1 MPPRR
6 PTSPRAD
13 PSKPS
18 GGEAKSDHTELKP
31 SPYYTSRARKSRPAP
46 PVPDEPDDPSM
57 DPPQE
62 QEYYTSNHFPAE
74 GEEEPGEGTPV
85 ADDPRVVSKEF
96 QELDEGEE
104 PLEEDDDNPDAT
116 RAGPPISLLVLEGP
130 DAGRK
135 KRFKSVRMVVGRGKD
150 VDLKLSDQAVSRR
163 HLELIHGDNGTLMRD
178 LGGASGTKVNDERV
192 EEKLLKH
199 GDEIAIGRT
208 LLRFVDEIEAVKQFR
223 AEQDAKE
230 AEAKRKAEEEAKKK
244 EEAAAKK
251 KEAAANAT
259 AAGKG
264 EVDPNDP
271 RLKEGTQIR
280 AAPDGMAGVPTRRG
294 QGKLGDKK
302 VLYAGAA
309 GVFAVVLLVVMIIIF
324 AKKDPPAPPPPD
336 PKEQLAIAKMNAA
349 RNAIRDG
356 EYAEAVKLIEDAER
370 LKPGIDEE
378 GLAKAA
384 QAEAAVM
391 EAFTAVR
398 ALMAEGNYAEARK
411 KLEEAPAG
419 TTAKSDEERAALEK
433 ELKEAEAAF
442 YTKRA
447 EELLASQDVEGLRAL
462 IPLLPSS
469 TQPLYRDKLAE
480 LEAALAQ
487 GAAEQARLE
496 KNNKA
501 LAAKRAAERRA
512 QFLAEA
518 FGSVERKFE
527 NGDYERAVLECDRVI
542 EANKGDEEIRTRAKM
557 LQRLIPQFAR
567 SYTDAQRK
575 VQANSMET
583 AVRPLKKSEELYRE
597 IGFKGALLDS
607 IHEQLAEASVR
618 AGKSALARN
627 DLASAGRHFREAL
640 RLNPGDSRASDA
652 LSGMQGKVNEL
663 YERAYIEKDRDPRS
677 AAEKF
682 RIVIDTAEEGSELR
696 EKAQTQLKE
705 LSP

>member
-1 MPPRR
+1 
-6 PTSPRAD
+6 
-13 PSKPS
+13 
-18 GGEAKSDHTELKP
+18 
-31 SPYYTSRARKSRPAP
+31 
-46 PVPDEPDDPSM
+46 M
-57 DPPQE
+57 DPPRE
-62 QEYYTSNHFPAE
+62 EEYYTSNHYPAE
-74 GEEEPGEGTPV
+74 GEEELEPGEGTPV

-96 QELDEGEE
+96 QELDEDGPIEE
-104 PLEEDDDNPDAT
+104 EEDDDNPDAT

-150 VDLKLSDQAVSRR
+150 VDLKLTDQAVSRR
-163 HLELIHGDNGTLMRD
+163 HLELIHGDTGTLMRD

-208 LLRFVDEIEAVKQFR
+208 LLRFVDELEAVKQFR

-230 AEAKRKAEEEAKKK
+230 AEAKKKAEEEAKKK
-244 EEAAAKK
+244 EEEAAKK
-251 KEAAANAT
+251 KEEAAAAT
-259 AAGKG
+259 AAGK
-264 EVDPNDP
+264 EDVDPNDP
-271 RLKEGTQIR
+271 RLNVGTAVR
-280 AAPDGMAGVPTRRG
+280 PALDSVPTRRG
-294 QGKLGDKK
+294 QGGDKK

-324 AKKDPPAPPPPD
+324 FAKKDPPPPPMPD
-336 PKEQLAIAKMNAA
+336 AKEQLAMAKMNAA

-398 ALMAEGNYAEARK
+398 ALMAEGSYAEARK
-411 KLEEAPAG
+411 RLEEAPAG

-433 ELKEAEAAF
+433 ELADAEAAF
-442 YTKRA
+442 YTKQA
-447 EELLASQDVEGLRAL
+447 EELVAARDVEGLRAL
-462 IPLLPSS
+462 IPKLPAS
-469 TQPLYRDKLAE
+469 TQPLYRDKLAD
-480 LEAALAQ
+480 LQAAMAKEAA
-487 GAAEQARLE
+487 EISRLE

-501 LAAKRAAERRA
+501 LAARRAAERRA
-512 QFLAEA
+512 QFVADA
-518 FGSVERKFE
+518 FAGVERKFE
-527 NGDYERAVLECDRVI
+527 NGDYERAVLECDRVV
-542 EANKGDEEIRTRAKM
+542 EANKGDEEIRSRAKN

-567 SYTDAQRK
+567 SYSDAQRK
-575 VQANSMET
+575 VQANSLET
-583 AVRPLKKSEELYRE
+583 AVRPLKKAAELYRE

-618 AGKSALARN
+618 GGKAALARN
-627 DLASAGRHFREAL
+627 DLASAGRLFREAL
-640 RLNPGDSRASDA
+640 RINPGDSRASEA
-652 LSGMQGKVNEL
+652 LSGMQDKVSQL
-663 YERAYIEKDRDPRS
+663 YERAYMEKDRDPRS

-696 EKAQTQLKE
+696 EKAQAQLNE

>member
-6 PTSPRAD
+6 PTSSSRAD
-13 PSKPS
+13 SSKPS
-18 GGEAKSDHTELKP
+18 GGGAKSDHTELKP

-46 PVPDEPDDPSM
+46 PVPDEPDEPSM

-62 QEYYTSNHFPAE
+62 QEYYTSNHYPAE
-74 GEEEPGEGTPV
+74 GEEDPAEGTPV
-85 ADDPRVVSKEF
+85 ADDPRAVSKEF
-96 QELDEGEE
+96 QELDEDEGPIE
-104 PLEEDDDNPDAT
+104 EEDDDNPDAT
-116 RAGPPISLLVLEGP
+116 RAGPPVSLLVLEGP

-150 VDLKLSDQAVSRR
+150 VDLKLTDQAVSRR
-163 HLELIHGDNGTLMRD
+163 HLELIHGDTGTMLRD

-199 GDEIAIGRT
+199 NDEIAIGRT
-208 LLRFVDEIEAVKQFR
+208 LLRYVDELEAVKQFR

-230 AEAKRKAEEEAKKK
+230 AEAKKKAEEEAKKK
-244 EEAAAKK
+244 EEEAAKK
-251 KEAAANAT
+251 KEEAANAS
-259 AAGKG
+259 AAGKAD
-264 EVDPNDP
+264 VDPKDP
-271 RLKEGTQIR
+271 RLSVGTAVR
-280 AAPDGMAGVPTRRG
+280 PALDSVPTRRG
-294 QGKLGDKK
+294 QGDKK
-302 VLYAGAA
+302 VLYASAA
-309 GVFAVVLLVVMIIIF
+309 GVFAVVMLVVMIIIF

-336 PKEQLAIAKMNAA
+336 PKEQLAVAKMQAA

-391 EAFTAVR
+391 EAFKAVR
-398 ALMAEGNYAEARK
+398 ALMAEGNYAEARR

-433 ELKEAEAAF
+433 ELKAAEAAF
-442 YTKRA
+442 YTQRA
-447 EELLASQDVEGLRAL
+447 EELLGARDVEGLRAL
-462 IPLLPSS
+462 IPKLPSD
-469 TQPLYRDKLAE
+469 TQPLYRDKLADLQAE
-480 LEAALAQ
+480 IARE
-487 GAAEQARLE
+487 AAEQAKLE

-512 QFLAEA
+512 QFIAEA
-518 FGSVERKFE
+518 FAGVERKFE

-542 EANKGDEEIRTRAKM
+542 EDNRGDDEIRERAKN
-557 LQRLIPQFAR
+557 LKRLIPQFAR

-607 IHEQLAEASVR
+607 IHEQLADASVR
-618 AGKSALARN
+618 AGKAALARN
-627 DLASAGRHFREAL
+627 DLASAGRNFREAM
-640 RLNPGDSRASDA
+640 RINPGDSRASEA
-652 LSGMQGKVNEL
+652 LSGMQDKVSQL
-663 YERAYIEKDRDPRS
+663 YERAYMEKDRDPRS

-696 EKAQTQLKE
+696 EKAQSQLNE

>member
-6 PTSPRAD
+6 PTSSRAD
-13 PSKPS
+13 SSKPS
-18 GGEAKSDHTELKP
+18 GGASKNDHTELKP

-46 PVPDEPDDPSM
+46 PVPDEVPEDPAA
-57 DPPQE
+57 E
-62 QEYYTSNHFPAE
+62 QEYYTSNHYPSE
-74 GEEEPGEGTPV
+74 GEEGDPPEGTPV

-96 QELDEGEE
+96 REMDEGGEE
-104 PLEEDDDNPDAT
+104 PIEEEDDDNPDST

-130 DAGRK
+130 DAGKK

-163 HLELIHGDNGTLMRD
+163 HLELIHGDTGTMMRD

-208 LLRFVDEIEAVKQFR
+208 LLRFVDELEAVKQFQ

-230 AEAKRKAEEEAKKK
+230 AEAKKKAEEAAKKKEEEAAKKK
-244 EEAAAKK
+244 EEAA
-251 KEAAANAT
+251 NAS
-259 AAGKG
+259 AAGKAD
-264 EVDPNDP
+264 VDPNDP

-280 AAPDGMAGVPTRRG
+280 SVPDGMAAVPTRRG

-302 VLYAGAA
+302 VLYIGGA
-309 GVFAVVLLVVMIIIF
+309 GVFAVVMLVVMIIFIV
-324 AKKDPPAPPPPD
+324 KKDPPAPPPID
-336 PKEQLAIAKMNAA
+336 PKEQLAIVKLQAA

-391 EAFTAVR
+391 EAFQAVR
-398 ALMAEGNYAEARK
+398 ALMTEGNYQGARQ
-411 KLEEAPAG
+411 KLEEAPPG
-419 TTAKSDEERAALEK
+419 TTAKSDEERALLEK
-433 ELKEAEAAF
+433 ELTEAEATF
-442 YTKRA
+442 YKKRA
-447 EELLASQDVEGLRAL
+447 EELLAANDLEGLRAL
-462 IPLLPSS
+462 IPKLPSEA
-469 TQPLYRDKLAE
+469 QPLYRDKLAE
-480 LEAALAQ
+480 LQEARAKE
-487 GAAEQARLE
+487 AAEQEKLE
-496 KNNKA
+496 RTNKV

-512 QFLAEA
+512 QFIAEA
-518 FGSVERKFE
+518 FDAVERKFE

-542 EANKGDEEIRTRAKM
+542 EAHKGDDEIRERAKS
-557 LQRLIPQFAR
+557 LKRLIPQFAR
-567 SYTDAQRK
+567 SFTDAQRK

-583 AVRPLKKSEELYRE
+583 AVRPLKKSEELYRQ
-597 IGFKGALLDS
+597 IGFKGAMLDA
-607 IHEQLAEASVR
+607 IREQLAEASVR

-627 DLASAGRHFREAL
+627 DIASAGGHFREAL
-640 RLNPGDSRASDA
+640 RLNPGDSRASEA
-652 LSGMQGKVNEL
+652 LTNMQGKVNEL

-696 EKAQTQLKE
+696 EKAQAQLNE

>member
-6 PTSPRAD
+6 PTSSSRAD
-13 PSKPS
+13 SSKPS
-18 GGEAKSDHTELKP
+18 GGGAKNDHTELKP
-31 SPYYTSRARKSRPAP
+31 SPYYTSRARKSRPGP
-46 PVPDEPDDPSM
+46 PVPDEPDEPSM
-57 DPPQE
+57 DPPRE
-62 QEYYTSNHFPAE
+62 EEYYTSNHYPAE
-74 GEEEPGEGTPV
+74 GEEEEPSEGTPV
-85 ADDPRVVSKEF
+85 ADDPRAVSKEF
-96 QELDEGEE
+96 HELDEDG

-150 VDLKLSDQAVSRR
+150 VDLKLTDQAVSRR

-208 LLRFVDEIEAVKQFR
+208 LLRFVDELEAVKQFR

-244 EEAAAKK
+244 EEEAAKK
-251 KEAAANAT
+251 KEEAANAA

-264 EVDPNDP
+264 DVDPNDP
-271 RLKEGTQIR
+271 RLSAGTAVR
-280 AAPDGMAGVPTRRG
+280 PALDGVPTRRN
-294 QGKLGDKK
+294 QGGDKK

-324 AKKDPPAPPPPD
+324 AKKDPPALPPPD
-336 PKEQLAIAKMNAA
+336 PKEQLAIAKMQAA

-356 EYAEAVKLIEDAER
+356 AYADAVKLIEDAER

-391 EAFTAVR
+391 EAFAAVR
-398 ALMAEGNYAEARK
+398 ALMTEGHYAEARR
-411 KLEEAPAG
+411 KLEDAPPG
-419 TTAKSDEERAALEK
+419 TTVKSDEERAALEK
-433 ELKEAEAAF
+433 ELKEAEATF
-442 YTKRA
+442 YTQRA
-447 EELLASQDVEGLRAL
+447 EELLAAQDVEGLRAL
-462 IPLLPSS
+462 IPKLPSS

-480 LEAALAQ
+480 LQAALAKE
-487 GAAEQARLE
+487 AAEQARLE

-501 LAAKRAAERRA
+501 LAARRAAERRA
-512 QFLAEA
+512 QFIAEA
-518 FGSVERKFE
+518 FSGVERRFE

-542 EANKGDEEIRTRAKM
+542 EANRGDEEIRSRAKM

-575 VQANSMET
+575 VQANSLET
-583 AVRPLKKSEELYRE
+583 AVRPLKKSAELYRE
-597 IGFKGALLDS
+597 IGFRGALLDS

-627 DLASAGRHFREAL
+627 DLASAGSHFREAL
-640 RLNPGDSRASDA
+640 RLSPGDSRAREA
-652 LSGMQGKVNEL
+652 LSGMQDKVTQL
-663 YERAYIEKDRDPRS
+663 YERAYMEKDRDPRS

-696 EKAQTQLKE
+696 AKAQNQLKE

>member
-6 PTSPRAD
+6 PTSSSRAD
-13 PSKPS
+13 SSKPS
-18 GGEAKSDHTELKP
+18 GGGAKNDHTELKP

-46 PVPDEPDDPSM
+46 PVPDEPDEPSM
-57 DPPQE
+57 DPPRE
-62 QEYYTSNHFPAE
+62 EEYYTSNHYPAE
-74 GEEEPGEGTPV
+74 GEEEDPGEGTPV

-96 QELDEGEE
+96 QELDEDGPIE
-104 PLEEDDDNPDAT
+104 EEDDDNPDAT
-116 RAGPPISLLVLEGP
+116 RAGPPISLQVIEGP

-135 KRFKSVRMVVGRGKD
+135 KRFKTVRMVVGRGKD
-150 VDLKLSDQAVSRR
+150 VDLKLTDQAVSRR
-163 HLELIHGDNGTLMRD
+163 HLELIHGDNGTLLRD

-199 GDEIAIGRT
+199 GDEIEIGRT
-208 LLRFVDEIEAVKQFR
+208 VLKFVDEIEAVKQFR

-230 AEAKRKAEEEAKKK
+230 AEAKKKAEEEAKKK
-244 EEAAAKK
+244 EEEEAKK
-251 KEAAANAT
+251 KEEAANAG
-259 AAGKG
+259 AAAKAD
-264 EVDPNDP
+264 VDPNDP
-271 RLKEGTQIR
+271 RLKEGTAVR
-280 AAPDGMAGVPTRRG
+280 PALDSVPTRRG

-302 VLYAGAA
+302 VLYAGGA
-309 GVFAVVLLVVMIIIF
+309 GVFLVVVVVVLIIIF

-336 PKEQLAIAKMNAA
+336 PKEQLAVAKMNAA

-356 EYAEAVKLIEDAER
+356 DYAEAVKLIEAAER

-384 QAEAAVM
+384 QTEAAVM
-391 EAFTAVR
+391 EAFKAVR
-398 ALMAEGNYAEARK
+398 ALLAEGNFAEARK
-411 KLEEAPAG
+411 ALEAAPAG

-433 ELKEAEAAF
+433 ELSQAEAAF
-442 YTKRA
+442 YAKRA
-447 EELLASQDVEGLRAL
+447 EELLAARDVQGLRDL
-462 IPLLPSS
+462 IPKLPSEL
-469 TQPLYRDKLAE
+469 QPVYRDKVAE
-480 LEAALAQ
+480 LQAALDKE
-487 GAAEQARLE
+487 AAEQAKLE

-512 QFLAEA
+512 QFIAEA
-518 FGSVERKFE
+518 FSGVERKFE

-542 EANKGDEEIRTRAKM
+542 EDNKGDDEIRERAKN
-557 LQRLIPQFAR
+557 LKRLIPQFAR

-583 AVRPLKKSEELYRE
+583 AVRPLKKSEEIYRE

-618 AGKSALARN
+618 AGKSALGRN
-627 DLASAGRHFREAL
+627 DLASAGSHFREAL
-640 RLNPGDSRASDA
+640 RLNPGDSRAREA
-652 LSGMQGKVNEL
+652 LSGMQDKVNQL
-663 YERAYIEKDRDPRS
+663 YERAYMEKDRDPRS

-696 EKAQTQLKE
+696 EKAQAQLNE